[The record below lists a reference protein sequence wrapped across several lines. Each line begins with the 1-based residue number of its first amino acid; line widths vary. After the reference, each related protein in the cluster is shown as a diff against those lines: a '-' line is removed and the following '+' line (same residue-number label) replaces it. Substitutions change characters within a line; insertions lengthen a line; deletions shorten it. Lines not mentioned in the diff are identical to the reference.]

1 MTPWDIQTWPIL
13 SNAGQTVTLTLI
25 IAAYFDFYNSICKA
39 KIQTLNFL
47 KIHANIFPK
56 SLSCS
61 GASGL
66 GFFVTDEGSNSFAQH
81 LPTLPWIHMRQAIG
95 VWLQNA
101 ALIFSESSWWMIY
114 DLQGLPFSNCSLIR
128 PLNGMIKCSPAA
140 FRPAVLT
147 VNLRLVCQSHS
158 ERRRIFNQ
166 AGISLHAAFIPI
178 TLILLSEITHTHSRF
193 SVAKGP
199 LFPHE

>member
-1 MTPWDIQTWPIL
+1 ML
-13 SNAGQTVTLTLI
+13 
-25 IAAYFDFYNSICKA
+25 YF
-39 KIQTLNFL
+39 LR
-47 KIHANIFPK
+47 IHAHMFPK
-56 SLSCS
+56 SPSCS
-61 GASGL
+61 GGSVL
-66 GFFVTDEGSNSFAQH
+66 VFFFMTDEGSNSFAQC
-81 LPTLPWIHMRQAIG
+81 LPTLPWIHMREAIG
-95 VWLQNA
+95 VSLQNA

-147 VNLRLVCQSHS
+147 VNLCLVCQSHS
-158 ERRRIFNQ
+158 EKRRIFNQ
-166 AGISLHAAFIPI
+166 AGISLHAAFILI
-178 TLILLSEITHTHSRF
+178 TLILLSEITHTYSRF